1 MVKLRFQRHGRT
13 HAPFYRLVAVDA
25 RYKRNGKHLEALGWF
40 NPAPGEGE
48 QDIELKEDRIK
59 HWLSVGA
66 QPSDTVRDLL
76 GHRDLLTEKQ
86 KKAWEADRLYA
97 RRRVEAAGA
106 VKSVDA
112 TIQALTTL
120 VDGADADLGA
130 HLTDAKAAQAEA
142 KAAAKKG
149 QVDAAQAAAKKAE
162 EIKGAAEK
170 VEAEHKAKKEAE
182 EKAAA
187 EAAAAEA
194 AAAEGGEEA
203 PAEQAGE

>member
-13 HAPFYRLVAVDA
+13 HAPFYRLVAVDS
-25 RYKRNGKHLEALGWF
+25 RFKRNGKYLEALGWF
-40 NPAPGEGE
+40 NPSPGEGE
-48 QDIELKEDRIK
+48 QDIELKADRIQ

-97 RRRVEAAGA
+97 RKRVEAASA
-106 VKSVDA
+106 VKSADA
-112 TIQALTTL
+112 TIEALTSF
-120 VDGADADLGA
+120 VDDADADLA
-130 HLTDAKAAQAEA
+130 SYLADAKAAAAEA

-149 QVDAAQAAAKKAE
+149 QVEAAQTAAAKAADVKA
-162 EIKGAAEK
+162 AAEK

-187 EAAAAEA
+187 EAAASEESSD
-194 AAAEGGEEA
+194 EGGEEA
-203 PAEQAGE
+203 SE

>member
-48 QDIELKEDRIK
+48 QDLDLNTDRIK
-59 HWLSVGA
+59 YWLSVGA
-66 QPSDTVRDLL
+66 QPSGTVRDLL
-76 GHRDLLTEKQ
+76 GHRDLLTPKQ
-86 KKAWEADRLYA
+86 KAAWEADRTYA
-97 RRRVEAAGA
+97 RKRVDAAGA
-106 VKSVDA
+106 VKSVTGTVDA
-112 TIQALTTL
+112 LSKFA
-120 VDGADADLGA
+120 DDADADL
-130 HLTDAKAAQAEA
+130 AAYLKQAREAAAEA
-142 KAAAKKG
+142 KSAASKG
-149 QVDAAQAAAKKAE
+149 QVEAAQAAAKKAE
-162 EIKGAAEK
+162 EAKAAAEK

-187 EAAAAEA
+187 EAAAA

-203 PAEQAGE
+203 PAEEAGE